1 MKNLIKT
8 LLKVKNEAEMKN
20 LILGLFTP
28 SEIKEFE
35 QRIEIVKMLKKG
47 VGQHD
52 IAAKLN
58 VGVATVSRG
67 SKEIKMGRF
76 LTI

>member
-8 LLKVKNEAEMKN
+8 LLKVKNETEMKN
-20 LILGLFTP
+20 LILGLFTL